1 MELIT
6 PSWEIIQQ
14 PSYDLKGAFQQ
25 IERIGRISHK
35 SEDRITEDSYET
47 FVNNLINWGHT
58 ACLEQGTIYLF
69 VPVKEELLNTIEG
82 LDYGTIY
89 DLFLHNPYS
98 IMNSIDDH
106 INETGYYI
114 TTNYRVLYENDA
126 LDLLKYVCEPTE
138 NHNKRYCVKFT
149 CSRAISLEL
158 VRHRVFSFLQES
170 QRYVNYKNKRGIRFI
185 QPLWY
190 NPLRFNRY
198 YKSFTKDQWTKEDI
212 FYNNCCESE
221 YDYFSL
227 LDKGLKPQEAREVL
241 INATKTEIC
250 MTGFTTQ
257 WEEFFKLRCDNAAH
271 PEMRRLTIPLKEE
284 FIKRGYINNF

>member
-1 MELIT
+1 MNLILPSFEIINQSSFDLEGAYKQIELI
-6 PSWEIIQQ
+6 
-14 PSYDLKGAFQQ
+14 
-25 IERIGRISHK
+25 GRVSHK
-35 SEDRITEDSYET
+35 SEDRITEDSYKS
-47 FVNNLINWGHT
+47 FVDKIINWGHT

-69 VPVKEELLNTIEG
+69 VPIKEELVGIV
-82 LDYGTIY
+82 DYAFISE
-89 DLFLHNPYS
+89 FFIHNPYS
-98 IMNSIDDH
+98 YL
-106 INETGYYI
+106 NEVFDNTEKSGYYI
-114 TTNYRVLYENDA
+114 TTNYRVLYNHNLLYL
-126 LDLLKYVCEPTE
+126 LDYICEPTE
-138 NHNKRYCVKFT
+138 NHHKRYCVKFT
-149 CSRAISLEL
+149 CSRAISHEL

-170 QRYVNYKNKRGIRFI
+170 QRYVNYKNKKGIDFI

-190 NPLRFNRY
+190 NPLRFNHY

-257 WEEFFKLRCDNAAH
+257 WEDFFKLRCDNAAH